1 MSKITTQS
9 APHKMLYSCT
19 YMATVGVKGSS
30 DLVEG
35 TLHELALKAQTEPTV
50 GCWQLTVTGRWW
62 VLLTERILRG
72 PVTVQSHEEFVGQHK
87 SFVLYALQWW
97 SVCPGPTFSKL
108 LWKILRRFLTFGQS
122 LTISEKT
129 PTRHNLFNNNII
141 TSNMTQNKN
150 VNYNYYCFIIS

>member
-1 MSKITTQS
+1 
-9 APHKMLYSCT
+9 MLYSCT

-30 DLVEG
+30 DLVKG
-35 TLHELALKAQTEPTV
+35 SQNQFGKRLYMNWLWKHKRNQLSAADSRRLQRDD
-50 GCWQLTVTGRWW
+50 GCCWLSEYFVD
-62 VLLTERILRG
+62 
-72 PVTVQSHEEFVGQHK
+72 QSHVARCSPIVGQHN

-97 SVCPGPTFSKL
+97 WVCPGPTFSKL
-108 LWKILRRFLTFGQS
+108 LWKILRRFLTLGQS

-129 PTRHNLFNNNII
+129 EKTLTRHNLFNNNII